1 MHERTHAGLGSKT
14 MSEQIAIS
22 KRVKGKRETGLSLNA
37 NPDNKR
43 QENPKRGLFRK
54 LDAEGET

>member
-1 MHERTHAGLGSKT
+1 MHERTHAGLGSKA

-43 QENPKRGLFRK
+43 QENAKPFQKVGCRG
-54 LDAEGET
+54 